1 MKTKKYRKRTSLSI
15 SMDAELAKQ
24 VKVYCLKH
32 NVQISQFVIKLI
44 KNELGKEDSNE

>member
-44 KNELGKEDSNE
+44 KNELGKEA

>member
-44 KNELGKEDSNE
+44 MEKLGKEDSNE